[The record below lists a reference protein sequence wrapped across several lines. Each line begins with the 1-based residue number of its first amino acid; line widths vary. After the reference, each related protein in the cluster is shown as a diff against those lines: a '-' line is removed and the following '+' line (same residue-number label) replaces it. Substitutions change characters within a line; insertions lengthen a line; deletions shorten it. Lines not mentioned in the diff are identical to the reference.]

1 MKLNSEIREKAKE
14 RGVKLWEIAEV
25 LNINDGNVS
34 RKLRK
39 ELPPTEKQAI
49 LNIIDEI
56 ADKKE
61 NAVYSATNTING

>member
-25 LNINDGNVS
+25 LNINDGNFS

-39 ELPPTEKQAI
+39 ELPLTEKQAI